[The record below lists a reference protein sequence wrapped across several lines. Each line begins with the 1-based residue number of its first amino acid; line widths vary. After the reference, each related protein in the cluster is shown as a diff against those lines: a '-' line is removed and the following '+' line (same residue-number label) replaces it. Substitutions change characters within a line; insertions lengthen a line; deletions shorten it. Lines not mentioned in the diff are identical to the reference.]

1 MSGIFDTLPPVS
13 FAPLDPAENEKNILG
28 RYETITGAT
37 LYPGDPVRLFL
48 ESVAMDIT
56 ILCHLV
62 DTAGKQNL
70 LAFAQGAHLDHLG
83 ALMATARLPRG
94 SARCPL
100 RFELA
105 EALNFAVLIPQGT
118 RAGTQDRR
126 LTFATDAAAAIPAGE
141 TSVEVTATATTAG
154 TDGNG
159 LVAGQISLLIDPIAY
174 VARVTN
180 TAMTLGGTDVEDD
193 ARYRERIHLAPESYT
208 CAGPEGS
215 YRYHA
220 LRVSPDIAAVTVW
233 SPKPGHVDVR
243 PVLQGGELPSAELL
257 EKVRQALSA
266 DDVRPLT
273 DTVSV
278 AAPELV
284 PYAVAGG
291 WYLRKTDSALAG
303 NISAAV
309 AAAVEQYRLWQR
321 SAPGRD
327 INPTKL
333 AALVERAGAKRVVLD
348 EPAFTPLKGWQLA
361 RESAISFEFLGIEE
375 E

>member
-1 MSGIFDTLPPVS
+1 MSNFFDTLPAVS

-28 RYETITGAT
+28 HYERITGTT

-56 ILCHLV
+56 ILCRLV
-62 DTAGKQNL
+62 DMAGKQNL
-70 LAFAQGAHLDHLG
+70 LAFASGAHLDHLG
-83 ALMATARLPRG
+83 ALMATERLPAA

-105 EALNFAVLIPQGT
+105 EALPFAVFIPRGT

-126 LTFATDAAAAIPAGE
+126 LTFATDAAATIPASS
-141 TSVEVTATATTAG
+141 TSVDVTATATTAG

-159 LVAGQISLLIDPIAY
+159 LVAGQVCLLIDPVAY

-180 TAMTLGGTDVEDD
+180 TAMTMGGSDVERDE
-193 ARYRERIHLAPESYT
+193 RYRERIHLAPESFT

-215 YRYHA
+215 YRFHA
-220 LRVSPDIAAVTVW
+220 LRVSPDIAEVAVW

-243 PVLQGGELPSAELL
+243 PVMTGGELPDAATL
-257 EKVRQALSA
+257 EAVRAALSA
-266 DDVRPLT
+266 EDVRPLT
-273 DTVSV
+273 DTVTV

-284 PYAVAGG
+284 PYRVKGG
-291 WYLRKTDSALAG
+291 WYLRRTDSALAG
-303 NISAAV
+303 NIRAAV
-309 AAAVEQYRLWQR
+309 DAVVEQYRLWQR

-327 INPTKL
+327 INPTRL
-333 AALVERAGAKRVVLD
+333 IALVERAGAKRVELA
-348 EPAFTPLKGWQLA
+348 EPEFTPLKGWQLA
-361 RESAISFEFLGIEE
+361 RESEVSLRFLGIEDE
-375 E
+375 

>member
-1 MSGIFDTLPPVS
+1 MSGIFDTLPSVS
-13 FAPLDPAENEKNILG
+13 FAPMDPAENEKNILG
-28 RYETITGAT
+28 RYEQITGQT

-70 LAFAQGAHLDHLG
+70 LAFASGAHLDHLG
-83 ALMATARLPRG
+83 ALMATARLSRG

-105 EALNFAVLIPQGT
+105 EILAFAVLIPQGT
-118 RAGTQDRR
+118 RVGTQDRR
-126 LTFATDAAAAIPAGE
+126 LTFATDAAATIPAGE
-141 TSVEVTATATTAG
+141 TSVEVTATATTEG

-174 VARVTN
+174 VTRVTN
-180 TAMTLGGTDVEDD
+180 TAMTMGGSDVEQDD
-193 ARYRERIHLAPESYT
+193 RYRERIHLAPESFT

-215 YRYHA
+215 YRFHA
-220 LRVSPDIAAVTVW
+220 LRVSPDIAEVAVW
-233 SPKPGHVDVR
+233 SPQPGQVDVR
-243 PVLQGGELPSAELL
+243 PVMTGGELPDESTLAA
-257 EKVRQALSA
+257 VRTALSA
-266 DDVRPLT
+266 EDVRPLT
-273 DTVSV
+273 DTVTV

-284 PYAVAGG
+284 PYSIKGG

-309 AAAVEQYRLWQR
+309 DAAVEQYRLWQR

-333 AALVERAGAKRVVLD
+333 IALVERAGAKRVELE
-348 EPAFTPLKGWQLA
+348 EPAFTALKGWQLA
-361 RESAISFEFLGIEE
+361 RESDVAFPFLGVEDD
-375 E
+375 